1 MNFDKRILQLFWG
14 ALGMSIAFGIDYIG
28 TNLGVF
34 NLPSDV
40 VVFLGVLIP
49 VITKG
54 IRNWSNELEN
64 PLP

>member
-14 ALGMSIAFGIDYIG
+14 TLGMSIAFGIDYLG

-34 NLPSDV
+34 NLPSDI

-49 VITKG
+49 VITKA
-54 IRNWSNELEN
+54 IRNWSDSLEN
-64 PLP
+64 QLP

>member
-1 MNFDKRILQLFWG
+1 MNFDKRILQFFWG
-14 ALGMSIAFGIDYIG
+14 ALGMALAFLIDYIG
-28 TNLGVF
+28 SNLGVF